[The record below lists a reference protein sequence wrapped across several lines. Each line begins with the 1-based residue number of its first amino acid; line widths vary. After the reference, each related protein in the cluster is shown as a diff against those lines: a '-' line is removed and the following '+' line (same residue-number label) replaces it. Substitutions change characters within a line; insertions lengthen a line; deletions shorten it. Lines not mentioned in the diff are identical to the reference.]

1 MPMLSVGDSR
11 REFPEGTRLV
21 RAIEA
26 LGVDIGH
33 RCGGQARCTT
43 CRVEFDAG
51 EPDVM
56 TRAEADKL
64 AEKGLSGQA
73 RLSCQIVLTHD
84 MTVRPLMTLRSEGW
98 SDAGPEPAEEV
109 TPEPSWIP
117 ASDGASTAE

>member
-1 MPMLSVGDSR
+1 MPTLSVGDTR

-33 RCGGQARCTT
+33 RCGGKARCTT
-43 CRVEFDAG
+43 CRVAFDAG
-51 EPDVM
+51 KPEVM

-64 AEKGLSGQA
+64 AEKGLRGQA

-84 MTVRPLMTLRSEGW
+84 MTVRPLMTLQSEGW
-98 SDAGPEPAEEV
+98 TDTGPEPAEEV
-109 TPEPSWIP
+109 TPEPTWIP
-117 ASDGASTAE
+117 ARDAGPAAD